1 MHLLT
6 DHGANLSVGLTPTG
20 GTALPT
26 VFGNTPATPNATG
39 FVDGSSSG
47 FTYTQATGTS
57 GSPTTDAT
65 YAEFD
70 LPGSV
75 TGFTITETLLA
86 GSTATNAAMDA
97 IQIATGPALSNA
109 VTIDDASGPV
119 TIDVTGP
126 QSAGLTSNVA
136 FGNATAGAIQ
146 LNVTGAG
153 TGSGS
158 NYTLA
163 LSGGVTLTG
172 TNTNYVFDV
181 AANSL
186 GSGTGT
192 LVIGG
197 LNGGGTA
204 RTVTLQNAGTVAL
217 TAAGTLAA
225 GSTVN
230 VGPVGGGNG
239 GNLRVTNTS
248 GSATGNAAVNVNSGG
263 TLLGSTAAGQG
274 FITGAVTANSG
285 GAIVGGSGAT
295 LTLSGGLTLQA
306 ATSSTFTLGSPVN
319 GTANPALAFVATSGG
334 AGASSLSVGGSHT
347 INVLGAPRCNSP
359 ASTIC
364 SATPERS

>member
-1 MHLLT
+1 MVP
-6 DHGANLSVGLTPTG
+6 GY
-20 GTALPT
+20 
-26 VFGNTPATPNATG
+26 
-39 FVDGSSSG
+39 VDGVSTG

-57 GSPTTDAT
+57 SSPTANAT

-70 LPGSV
+70 LPGTV
-75 TGFTITETLLA
+75 TGFTVTESLLA
-86 GSTATNAAMDA
+86 GSVATNAAMDA
-97 IQIATGPALSNA
+97 IQIVTPTPATALSNS

-126 QSAGLTSNVA
+126 QSASLTSNVS
-136 FGNATAGAIQ
+136 FGNTSGGAIQ

-158 NYTLA
+158 NYALS
-163 LSGGVTLTG
+163 LSGGMTLTG

-192 LVIGG
+192 LTSGPLTGG
-197 LNGGGTA
+197 ATP
-204 RTVTLQNAGTVAL
+204 RTITLQNAGTVVL

-248 GSATGNAAVNVNSGG
+248 GSATGSAAVNVNSGG
-263 TLLGSTAAGQG
+263 TLARLDRRRARIHLRSGYAEQRRERSSAAAGPR
-274 FITGAVTANSG
+274 SR
-285 GAIVGGSGAT
+285 S
-295 LTLSGGLTLQA
+295 A
-306 ATSSTFTLGSPVN
+306 AG
-319 GTANPALAFVATSGG
+319 
-334 AGASSLSVGGSHT
+334 
-347 INVLGAPRCNSP
+347 
-359 ASTIC
+359 
-364 SATPERS
+364 